1 MSRGEGGG
9 VASGFPTTEDKLMKP
24 EKTASSKK
32 LKTRTSAENR
42 FQANRASTSSPKEEA
57 AKSGNRATSLSRQER
72 NFPIEFAT
80 DYRGE
85 RRHFFD
91 GAPEE
96 HWLEAEIEVELD
108 RLRKRNSQ
116 PPD

>member
-1 MSRGEGGG
+1 MSRGKGGG
-9 VASGFPTTEDKLMKP
+9 VASGFPTTEDKLMKA

-32 LKTRTSAENR
+32 SKTRTSAENR
-42 FQANRASTSSPKEEA
+42 FHANTASTSFPKEKA
-57 AKSGNRATSLSRQER
+57 GKSGNRTTSLSRQER
-72 NFPIEFAT
+72 NFPIESAT

-108 RLRKRNSQ
+108 RLRKRDSL